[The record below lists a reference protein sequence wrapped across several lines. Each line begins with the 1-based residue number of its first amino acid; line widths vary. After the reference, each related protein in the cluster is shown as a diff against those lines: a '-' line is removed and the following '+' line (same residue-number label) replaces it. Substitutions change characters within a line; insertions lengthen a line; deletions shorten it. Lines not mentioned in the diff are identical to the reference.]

1 MVCSTALLLKLT
13 YYARENYSWNS
24 TRQRENVKE
33 PTTDGHN
40 DRQRQETVR
49 GQVVLFIADWSWECH
64 QLGLTNNSSDSCW
77 ITQRRVRIRIAT
89 RIMKRN
95 FHFIVS
101 HVTPNKLQQLR
112 IRSRQSGMEW
122 WIVYSSASR
131 CGINFCT
138 LTQHVVYSRAH
149 RPCAQPSIII
159 IMQVKVVYG
168 HKNGLTGIPLQ
179 QMQI

>member
-1 MVCSTALLLKLT
+1 MASSLKLT

-77 ITQRRVRIRIAT
+77 ITQRRVGIRIAT

-95 FHFIVS
+95 FRFIVS

-112 IRSRQSGMEW
+112 IRSRQSDELFTHPLLGVAL
-122 WIVYSSASR
+122 ILYLDPTRGVLTLLLIKLSAHAH
-131 CGINFCT
+131 N
-138 LTQHVVYSRAH
+138 RA
-149 RPCAQPSIII
+149 
-159 IMQVKVVYG
+159 
-168 HKNGLTGIPLQ
+168 
-179 QMQI
+179 